1 MSEDYPAVPSTIP
14 TTSMHMVSHVISV
27 DPSAVKQVFRSV
39 TPPLLFGGALTAM
52 IKTNGEFQEINYSV
66 IAFAALCIITSLF

>member
-1 MSEDYPAVPSTIP
+1 MTDEYSSPA
-14 TTSMHMVSHVISV
+14 TTSMHMVSHVITV

-52 IKTNGEFQEINYSV
+52 IKTNGEYKEINYSV
-66 IAFAALCIITSLF
+66 VAFTALCIITSLF